1 MAKWKYKD
9 RIIEEGKAWTDDNN
23 ILHPSGWAIWSADEK
38 KAMGLTALTADP
50 EPDSRLYTWTRNED
64 DTVSK
69 PAKDLSK
76 VKASL
81 KTEVQAQQ
89 KALLDKSDWAIVRKS
104 EKGTAVP
111 ANITTWRD
119 AIRTKATS
127 MESSIDGASDIE
139 AVEKLFSDAVLYDW
153 PELDS

>member
-9 RIIEEGKAWTDDNN
+9 TIIEEGKSWTDDNN

-38 KAMGLTALTADP
+38 EAMGLTALTADA

-69 PAKDLSK
+69 TAKDLSK

-81 KTEVQAQQ
+81 KTEVQSQQ
-89 KALLDKSDWAIVRKS
+89 KALLDQSDWAVVRKS
-104 EKGTAVP
+104 EKGTEVP
-111 ANITTWRD
+111 ANITPG
-119 AIRTKATS
+119 S
-127 MESSIDGASDIE
+127 
-139 AVEKLFSDAVLYDW
+139 
-153 PELDS
+153 

>member
-1 MAKWKYKD
+1 
-9 RIIEEGKAWTDDNN
+9 
-23 ILHPSGWAIWSADEK
+23 
-38 KAMGLTALTADP
+38 MGLTALTADA

-69 PAKDLSK
+69 TAKDLSK

-81 KTEVQAQQ
+81 KTEVQSQQ
-89 KALLDKSDWAIVRKS
+89 KALLDQSDWAVVRKS
-104 EKGTAVP
+104 EKGTEVP

-139 AVEKLFSDAVLYDW
+139 AVEKLFFRRSFV
-153 PELDS
+153 

>member
-9 RIIEEGKAWTDDNN
+9 RIIEEGKSWTDDNN

-38 KAMGLTALTADP
+38 EAMGLTALTADA

-69 PAKDLSK
+69 TAKDLSK

-81 KTEVQAQQ
+81 KTEVQSQQ
-89 KALLDKSDWAIVRKS
+89 KALLDQSDWAVVRKS
-104 EKGTAVP
+104 EKGTEVP

-153 PELDS
+153 PELGD